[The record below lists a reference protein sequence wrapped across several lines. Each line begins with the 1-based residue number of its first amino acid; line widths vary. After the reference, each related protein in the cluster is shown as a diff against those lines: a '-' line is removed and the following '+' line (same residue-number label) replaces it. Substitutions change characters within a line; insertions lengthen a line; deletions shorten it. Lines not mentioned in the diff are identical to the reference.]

1 MENNRDIFIAKLDRF
16 IRKHYQNLL
25 LRGFLLCF
33 VLLLSYFF
41 LISLSEYFLYLS
53 VAIRTTLIFFSVVLI
68 IVLGYQFLIRP
79 IIGLLKIGKRISY
92 RQAID
97 IISTHFPDLQD
108 KLINTLELTEQAEQI
123 NQKEN
128 SLLLASINQ
137 RIESVKI
144 IPFRNAVSFK
154 ANYKYLKYLFAIATV
169 IALVYFLIPDMYSNS
184 TERLV
189 NYRTKYTPPADFS
202 FELDNW
208 TGRAVKGSNF
218 SLKVRTEGKYIPNE
232 VYLLTDNSRFLM
244 KKENSIEFSYL
255 FRNINSDISFRLQSG
270 KVISEEF
277 KITVISKP
285 GIKNFSISIKSPTY
299 TKLPL
304 RIEKNI
310 GDVSVPEGSELKW
323 VFETDFSSTGE
334 LIFSDSLNP
343 SPLILDG
350 NRLQFSRKI
359 RKQNSYRIY
368 LSNKEF
374 DRETYA
380 KYNVD
385 VVPDLYP
392 QIKIASIQ
400 DSLIESGYYFRG
412 QIKDDYGFSK
422 LRFVYEAD
430 NLPPVYIPI
439 SLNRNLSAQEF
450 FFSFDFASENFQEG
464 SNVKYYFEVFDND
477 GINGAKKAS
486 SEQFNYYIPDSK
498 QLYDLNTAVQ
508 DSIGSKINQSIQLSE
523 SIQQDI
529 LSMQKNTL
537 DGSAEK
543 WQQEQLLN
551 EIGKKKKQL
560 DDLLQEVIQE
570 NQRKNRLMNSTG
582 MDDPLL
588 MEKQK
593 QIEDLLEKIMDPE
606 LQKLFDEF
614 NKLAEDLK
622 SEDINKLGNKL
633 KMSMDDFQKQLDR
646 NLQLLERYEIEVRVQ
661 QLTDRINKLAEEQDI
676 SADKN
681 RRDAEKIRQ
690 DQKLG
695 EEKWNELK
703 EDLKDVTDKNSSIQ
717 KPYDFDGDL
726 NDLQDEIDEMIQES
740 NQFFENNK
748 FGKGAKNMK
757 KTSSKQ
763 RSFAQKL
770 KDNIANSSSAQM
782 TADIGNL
789 IRLMNNLIEFSF
801 QQEEVL
807 NGFKRIGYLNP
818 KYVEMIEKQG
828 DLKEEYALIQDSLIA
843 LSTRSPQ
850 VASLIDNR
858 IFNIENELEKVITE
872 ASERRKI
879 QAATAQQKV
888 LTDINELSVFLSEA
902 LKQMMEQMANA
913 MPGDQMGDQKG
924 GQPSF
929 SGLKSDQK
937 SLKKMLEELIS
948 DMKNGKS
955 GKDSKEKLGK
965 FLQQQEMYRQN
976 LQEMLQNGGL
986 GNESEKILREVTKM
1000 LDQMESDISNF
1011 SINSNMILRQNRIF
1025 SKLLEAENA
1034 HREKDFDKKRE
1045 SKSGNILKL
1054 SNPREIFEYKRVR
1067 TDFEGVFYDS
1077 NVKLF
1082 DYYNKLY
1089 LDYMIK
1095 LNND

>member
-1 MENNRDIFIAKLDRF
+1 MEDNRDIFIAKLDRF
-16 IRKHYQNLL
+16 VRKYYQNLL
-25 LRGFLLCF
+25 LRGSLSCLVLFLT
-33 VLLLSYFF
+33 YFF
-41 LISLSEYFLYLS
+41 LISFSEYFLYLS
-53 VAIRTTLIFFSVVLI
+53 VAVRTMLIFFSVVLI
-68 IVLGYQFLIRP
+68 IVLGYQFLIHP
-79 IIGLLKIGKRISY
+79 IVGLLKIGKRISY

-123 NQKEN
+123 DQKEN

-144 IPFRNAVSFK
+144 IPFRTAVSFK
-154 ANYKYLKYLFAIATV
+154 ANYKYLKYLFVILTV
-169 IALVYFLIPDMYSNS
+169 IVFVHFLIPDMYSNS

-189 NYRTKYTPPADFS
+189 NYDTKYTPPADFS
-202 FELDNW
+202 FVLDSW
-208 TGRAVKGSNF
+208 TGIAVKGSNL
-218 SLKVRTEGKYIPNE
+218 SLKAHTKGKYIPSE

-277 KITVISKP
+277 KIKVISKP
-285 GIKNFSISIKSPTY
+285 TIKNFSISIKSPAY

-310 GDVSVPEGSELKW
+310 GDISVPEGSSLEW
-323 VFETDFSSTGE
+323 MFETDFSSAGE

-343 SPLILDG
+343 NPVILDG
-350 NRLQFSRKI
+350 NRLKFSRKI

-374 DRETYA
+374 NRESYA

-385 VVPDLYP
+385 IIPDLYP

-430 NLPPVYIPI
+430 NLSPVYIPI
-439 SLNRNLSAQEF
+439 SLNRNLSTQEF
-450 FFSFDFASENFQEG
+450 FFSFDFASENFEEG

-486 SEQFNYYIPDSK
+486 SRQFNYYIPDSK
-498 QLYDLNTAVQ
+498 QLYDLNIAVQ

-529 LSMQKNTL
+529 LRMQKNTL

-551 EIGKKKKQL
+551 EIGNKKKQL
-560 DDLLQEVIQE
+560 DNLLQEVLQD
-570 NQRKNRLMNSTG
+570 NQRKNRLMNSAG

-593 QIEDLLEKIMDPE
+593 QIEDLLEKIMDPD
-606 LQKLFDEF
+606 LQKLFEEF

-622 SEDINKLGNKL
+622 SEDINKLGNQL
-633 KMSMDDFQKQLDR
+633 KMSVDDFQKQLDR
-646 NLQLLERYEIEVRVQ
+646 NLQLLERYEIEVRVK
-661 QLTDRINKLAEEQDI
+661 QLTERINKLAKDQDI
-676 SADKN
+676 SASKY
-681 RRDAEKIRQ
+681 RKEAEKIKQ

-695 EEKWNELK
+695 QQKWNELK
-703 EDLKDVTDKNSSIQ
+703 EDLKDVLDKNSSIQ

-726 NDLQDEIDEMIQES
+726 NDLQDQIDEMIQES
-740 NQFFENNK
+740 NQLFENNK
-748 FGKGAKNMK
+748 IGKGAKNMK
-757 KTSSKQ
+757 NTSSKQ
-763 RSFAQKL
+763 KNFAQKL
-770 KDNIANSSSAQM
+770 SDNIANSSSVQM
-782 TADIGNL
+782 SADIGNL
-789 IRLMNNLIEFSF
+789 VRLMNNLIEFSF

-807 NGFKRIGYLNP
+807 NGFKRIAYINP
-818 KYVEMIEKQG
+818 MYSEMIEKQG
-828 DLKEEYALIQDSLIA
+828 DLKEEYALLQDSLIA
-843 LSTRSPQ
+843 LSTRSSQ
-850 VASLIDNR
+850 VASLIGNR
-858 IFNIENELEKVITE
+858 IFNIENELEKVISE
-872 ASERRKI
+872 VNERRTI

-888 LTDINELSVFLSEA
+888 LTDVNELSVFLSEA

-913 MPGDQMGDQKG
+913 MPGDQMGDKKG

-948 DMKNGKS
+948 EMRKENFGKVPN
-955 GKDSKEKLGK
+955 EKLGK

-986 GNESEKILREVTKM
+986 GNESEKILHEVIKM

-1034 HREKDFDKKRE
+1034 HKEKDFDKKRE

-1067 TDFEGVFYDS
+1067 TNFEGVFYDS

>member
-1 MENNRDIFIAKLDRF
+1 MEDNRDIFIAKLDRF
-16 IRKHYQNLL
+16 VRKYYQNLL
-25 LRGFLLCF
+25 LRGSLSCLVLFLT
-33 VLLLSYFF
+33 YFF
-41 LISLSEYFLYLS
+41 LISFSEYFLYLS
-53 VAIRTTLIFFSVVLI
+53 VAVRTTLIFFSVVLI
-68 IVLGYQFLIRP
+68 IVLGYQFLIHP
-79 IIGLLKIGKRISY
+79 IVGLLKIGKRISY

-123 NQKEN
+123 DQKEN

-144 IPFRNAVSFK
+144 IPFRTAVSFK
-154 ANYKYLKYLFAIATV
+154 ANYKYLKYLFVILTV
-169 IALVYFLIPDMYSNS
+169 IVFVHFLIPDMYSNS

-189 NYRTKYTPPADFS
+189 NYDRKYTPPADFS
-202 FELDNW
+202 FVLDSW
-208 TGRAVKGSNF
+208 TGIAVKGSNF
-218 SLKVRTEGKYIPNE
+218 SLKAHTKGKYIPSE

-277 KITVISKP
+277 KIKVISKP
-285 GIKNFSISIKSPTY
+285 TIKNFSISIKSPAY

-310 GDVSVPEGSELKW
+310 GDISVPEGSSLEW
-323 VFETDFSSTGE
+323 MFETDFSSAGE

-343 SPLILDG
+343 NPVILDG
-350 NRLQFSRKI
+350 NRLKFSRKI

-374 DRETYA
+374 NRESYT

-385 VVPDLYP
+385 IIPDLYP

-430 NLPPVYIPI
+430 NLSPVYIPI

-450 FFSFDFASENFQEG
+450 FFSFDFASENFKEG

-477 GINGAKKAS
+477 GINGVKKVS
-486 SEQFNYYIPDSK
+486 SQQFNYYIPDSK
-498 QLYDLNTAVQ
+498 QLYDLNIAVQ

-529 LSMQKNTL
+529 LRMQKNTL

-543 WQQEQLLN
+543 WQQEQLLK
-551 EIGKKKKQL
+551 EIGNKKKQL
-560 DDLLQEVIQE
+560 DNLLQEVLQD
-570 NQRKNRLMNSTG
+570 NQRKNRLMNSAG

-593 QIEDLLEKIMDPE
+593 QIEDLLEKIMDPD
-606 LQKLFDEF
+606 LQKLFEEF

-622 SEDINKLGNKL
+622 SEDINKLGNQL
-633 KMSMDDFQKQLDR
+633 KMSVDDFQKQLDR
-646 NLQLLERYEIEVRVQ
+646 NLQLLERYEIEVRVK
-661 QLTDRINKLAEEQDI
+661 QLTERINKLAKDQDI
-676 SADKN
+676 SASKY
-681 RRDAEKIRQ
+681 RKEAEKIKQ

-695 EEKWNELK
+695 QQKWNELK
-703 EDLKDVTDKNSSIQ
+703 EDLKDVLDKNSSIQ

-726 NDLQDEIDEMIQES
+726 NDLQDQIDEMIQES
-740 NQFFENNK
+740 NQLFENNK
-748 FGKGAKNMK
+748 IGKGAKNMK
-757 KTSSKQ
+757 NTSSKQ
-763 RSFAQKL
+763 KNFAQKL
-770 KDNIANSSSAQM
+770 SDNIANSSSVQM
-782 TADIGNL
+782 SADIGNL
-789 IRLMNNLIEFSF
+789 VRLMNNLIEFSF

-807 NGFKRIGYLNP
+807 NGFKRIAYINP
-818 KYVEMIEKQG
+818 MYSEMIEKQG

-843 LSTRSPQ
+843 LSTRSSQ
-850 VASLIDNR
+850 VASLIGNR
-858 IFNIENELEKVITE
+858 IFNIENELEKVISE
-872 ASERRKI
+872 VNERRTI

-888 LTDINELSVFLSEA
+888 LTDVNELSVFLSEA

-913 MPGDQMGDQKG
+913 MPGDQMGDKKG

-948 DMKNGKS
+948 EMRKENFGKVPN
-955 GKDSKEKLGK
+955 EKLGK

-986 GNESEKILREVTKM
+986 GNESEKILHEVIKM

-1034 HREKDFDKKRE
+1034 HKEKDFDKKRE

-1067 TDFEGVFYDS
+1067 TNFEGVFYDS

>member
-1 MENNRDIFIAKLDRF
+1 MEDNRDIFIAKLDRF
-16 IRKHYQNLL
+16 VRKYYQNLL
-25 LRGFLLCF
+25 LRGSLSCLVLFLT
-33 VLLLSYFF
+33 YFF
-41 LISLSEYFLYLS
+41 LISFSEYFLYLS
-53 VAIRTTLIFFSVVLI
+53 VAVRTTLIFFSVVLI
-68 IVLGYQFLIRP
+68 IVLGYQFLIHP
-79 IIGLLKIGKRISY
+79 IVGLLKIGKRISY
-92 RQAID
+92 RQAVD

-123 NQKEN
+123 DQKEN

-144 IPFRNAVSFK
+144 IPFRTAVSFK
-154 ANYKYLKYLFAIATV
+154 ANYKYLKYLFVILTV
-169 IALVYFLIPDMYSNS
+169 IVFVHFLIPDMYSNS

-189 NYRTKYTPPADFS
+189 NYDTKYTPPADFS
-202 FELDNW
+202 FVLDSW
-208 TGRAVKGSNF
+208 TGIAVKGSNF
-218 SLKVRTEGKYIPNE
+218 SLKAHTKGKYIPSE

-277 KITVISKP
+277 KIKVISKP
-285 GIKNFSISIKSPTY
+285 TIKNFSISIKSPAY

-310 GDVSVPEGSELKW
+310 GDISVPEGSSLEW
-323 VFETDFSSTGE
+323 MFETDFSSAGE

-343 SPLILDG
+343 NPVILDG
-350 NRLQFSRKI
+350 NRLKFSRKI

-374 DRETYA
+374 NRESYT

-385 VVPDLYP
+385 IIPDLYP

-430 NLPPVYIPI
+430 NLSPVYIPI
-439 SLNRNLSAQEF
+439 SLNRNLSTQEF
-450 FFSFDFASENFQEG
+450 FFSFDFASENFEEG

-477 GINGAKKAS
+477 SINGAKKAS
-486 SEQFNYYIPDSK
+486 SRQFNYYIPDSK
-498 QLYDLNTAVQ
+498 QLYDLNIAVQ

-529 LSMQKNTL
+529 LRMQKNTL

-551 EIGKKKKQL
+551 EIGNKKKQL
-560 DDLLQEVIQE
+560 DNLLQEVLHD
-570 NQRKNRLMNSTG
+570 NQRKNRLMNSAG

-593 QIEDLLEKIMDPE
+593 QIEDLLEKIMDPD
-606 LQKLFDEF
+606 LQKLFEEF

-622 SEDINKLGNKL
+622 SEDINKLGNQL
-633 KMSMDDFQKQLDR
+633 KMSVDDFQKQLDR
-646 NLQLLERYEIEVRVQ
+646 NLQLLERYEIEVRVK
-661 QLTDRINKLAEEQDI
+661 QLTERINKLAEDQDI
-676 SADKN
+676 SASKY
-681 RRDAEKIRQ
+681 RKEVEKIKQ
-690 DQKLG
+690 VQKLG
-695 EEKWNELK
+695 QQKWNELK
-703 EDLKDVTDKNSSIQ
+703 EDLKDVLDKNSSIQ

-726 NDLQDEIDEMIQES
+726 NDLQDQIDEMIQES
-740 NQFFENNK
+740 NQLFENNK
-748 FGKGAKNMK
+748 IGKGAKNMK
-757 KTSSKQ
+757 NTSSKQ
-763 RSFAQKL
+763 KNFAQKL
-770 KDNIANSSSAQM
+770 SDNIANSSSVQM
-782 TADIGNL
+782 SADIGNL
-789 IRLMNNLIEFSF
+789 VRLMNNLIEFSF

-807 NGFKRIGYLNP
+807 NGFKRIAYINP
-818 KYVEMIEKQG
+818 MYSEMIEKQG
-828 DLKEEYALIQDSLIA
+828 DLKDEYTLIQDSLIA
-843 LSTRSPQ
+843 LSTRSSQ
-850 VASLIDNR
+850 VASLIGNR
-858 IFNIENELEKVITE
+858 IFNIENELEKVISE
-872 ASERRKI
+872 VNERRTI
-879 QAATAQQKV
+879 QAATTQQKV
-888 LTDINELSVFLSEA
+888 LTDVNELSVFLSEA

-913 MPGDQMGDQKG
+913 MPGDQMGDKKG

-948 DMKNGKS
+948 EMRKENFGKVPN
-955 GKDSKEKLGK
+955 EKLGK

-986 GNESEKILREVTKM
+986 GNESDKILHEVMKM

-1034 HREKDFDKKRE
+1034 HKEKDFDKKRE

-1067 TDFEGVFYDS
+1067 TNFEGVFYDS

>member
-16 IRKHYQNLL
+16 IRKYYQNLL
-25 LRGFLLCF
+25 LRGFLLCL

-41 LISLSEYFLYLS
+41 LISFSEYFLYLS
-53 VAIRTTLIFFSVVLI
+53 VAVRTTLIFFSVVLI

-79 IIGLLKIGKRISY
+79 IVGLLRIGKRISY
-92 RQAID
+92 RQAIG
-97 IISTHFPDLQD
+97 IISTHFPNLQD

-123 NQKEN
+123 NQNEN

-137 RIESVKI
+137 RIDSVKI
-144 IPFRNAVSFK
+144 IPFRKAVSFK

-169 IALVYFLIPDMYSNS
+169 IALVHFLIPDMYSNS

-218 SLKVRTEGKYIPNE
+218 SLKAHTKGKYIPSE

-255 FRNINSDISFRLQSG
+255 FRNINTDIKFRLQSG

-277 KITVISKP
+277 KIEVISKP
-285 GIKNFSISIKSPTY
+285 GIKNFSISIKSPAY

-310 GDVSVPEGSELKW
+310 GDISVPEGSDLEW
-323 VFETDFSSTGE
+323 VFDTDFSSAGE

-343 SPLILDG
+343 SPVILDG
-350 NRLQFSRKI
+350 NRLKFSRKI

-374 DRETYA
+374 NRESYA

-385 VVPDLYP
+385 VIPDLYP

-430 NLPPVYIPI
+430 NLSPVHIPI

-477 GINGAKKAS
+477 GINGTKKTS
-486 SEQFNYYIPDSK
+486 SQQFNYYIPDSK
-498 QLYDLNTAVQ
+498 QLYDLNTTVQ

-529 LSMQKNTL
+529 LRMQKNTL

-551 EIGKKKKQL
+551 EIGNKKKQL
-560 DDLLQEVIQE
+560 DNLLQEVIQE
-570 NQRKNRLMNSTG
+570 NQRKNRLMNSAG

-606 LQKLFDEF
+606 LQNLFDEF
-614 NKLAEDLK
+614 NKLAEDLN
-622 SEDINKLGNKL
+622 SEDINKLGNQL
-633 KMSMDDFQKQLDR
+633 KMSVDDFQKQLDR

-703 EDLKDVTDKNSSIQ
+703 KDLKDVIDKNSSIQ
-717 KPYDFDGDL
+717 KPYDFDGNL

-770 KDNIANSSSAQM
+770 NDNIANSTSAQM

-807 NGFKRIGYLNP
+807 KSFKRVGYLNP

-828 DLKEEYALIQDSLIA
+828 DLKEEYALIQDSLIT

-850 VASLIDNR
+850 VASLIGNR
-858 IFNIENELEKVITE
+858 IFNIENELDKVIIE

-888 LTDINELSVFLSEA
+888 LTDVNELSVFLSEA

-913 MPGDQMGDQKG
+913 MPGDQMGDKKG
-924 GQPSF
+924 GQASF
-929 SGLKSDQK
+929 LDLKSDQK

-948 DMKNGKS
+948 DMKKGKS
-955 GKDSKEKLGK
+955 GKGSKEKLGK